1 MGQLHLPPIAGA
13 DASVRAAR
21 AGQGIAGGRE
31 RGFVG
36 FDEQPLITRVDDI
49 IGLDRDPVLR
59 NLLITQCYFE
69 LSEALG
75 RVLGFENANWC
86 TFATWASKT
95 AGRFIRK
102 EDCPELL
109 RRLLGVEEVRLD
121 SENRPPPSSLDLF
134 GPPSTDLHLFDL
146 PERILEEVSKLIA
159 RGNLIVFQEIG
170 PMFAR
175 MVEVYDGVPEPTD
188 EMLAEVQK
196 PLKPGSTPE
205 GGQDL
210 LRSALGH
217 YHRAI
222 LADDPDF
229 RAEQILL
236 GNARVGLHEQTRL
249 QPYIKGSLNAP
260 VRRLLRTVTAG
271 RLPGLLQSAMES
283 LLKPIAER
291 AGDLWRELA
300 TREMMRLRMPTG
312 VLELGRDLPV
322 IPGQPLYPE
331 YLRTIEDPELHQL
344 LTEYGAA
351 DSTSYGSGASDWA
364 YLPSRMGYICE
375 LFRSRQCDPTLRGRP
390 FSPEQEAAILG
401 GEVPTGG
408 NL

>member
-1 MGQLHLPPIAGA
+1 MPPIAPAEPGA
-13 DASVRAAR
+13 GVVRAGSGAPLAPDAR
-21 AGQGIAGGRE
+21 DI
-31 RGFVG
+31 VG

-49 IGLDRDPVLR
+49 VGLDRDPVLR

-69 LSEALG
+69 LSEGLG
-75 RVLGFENANWC
+75 RILGYENANWC
-86 TFATWASKT
+86 TFACWASKT

-109 RRLLGVEEVRLD
+109 QKLLGVEEVRMD
-121 SENRPPPSSLDLF
+121 HESRPPPSSLDLF
-134 GPPSTDLHLFDL
+134 GPPSTELNLFAL

-159 RGNLIVFQEIG
+159 RGNLLVFGEIG

-175 MVEVYDGVPEPTD
+175 MLEIYEGHSEPTD
-188 EMLAEVQK
+188 EMLAAAIE
-196 PLKPGSTPE
+196 PLSKGATHE

-210 LRSALGH
+210 LRSALTH

-222 LADDPDF
+222 LADDPDA

-260 VRRLLRTVTAG
+260 VRRLLRTLTPG
-271 RLPGLLQSAMES
+271 RLPGLLQSALES
-283 LLKPIAER
+283 LVKPVAER
-291 AGDLWRELA
+291 ASNLWRELA
-300 TREMMRLRMPTG
+300 TREMMRLRLPNG
-312 VLELGRDLPV
+312 YLELGRDLPTL
-322 IPGQPLYPE
+322 PGQPLYPE
-331 YLRTIEDPELHQL
+331 YLRTIEDEELHQL
-344 LTEYGAA
+344 LSEYGAH
-351 DSTSYGSGASDWA
+351 DSTSVGCGASDWA
-364 YLPSRMGYICE
+364 YLPARMGYILE

-390 FSPEQEAAILG
+390 FSPEQEAMILAG
-401 GEVPTGG
+401 DVPAGG